1 MQNRNAVLPLHLYFF
16 IASWIFHVE
25 TNASNFLFMYSL
37 LIFCFKTQV
46 ILATNVAE
54 SSVTVPDVKYGKLS
68 KPCNS
73 VYTVFVV
80 FSILVLGLV
89 SRIYH
94 CSKHCCWS
102 VEFFLS
108 FTTEKSECMNK

>member
-1 MQNRNAVLPLHLYFF
+1 MDFSCRN
-16 IASWIFHVE
+16 I
-25 TNASNFLFMYSL
+25 NASNFLFMYSL

-94 CSKHCCWS
+94 CSKHCCRS

-108 FTTEKSECMNK
+108 QQRNLSV